1 MIHAIL
7 MGLARIIAVFGFVV
21 FVGSPLM
28 DWIFGNGWEVAMR
41 AYIRGT
47 VAAIGM
53 TLFEIR
59 RFRRSSIGG
68 SLNRR

>member
-1 MIHAIL
+1 MQSSW
-7 MGLARIIAVFGFVV
+7 
-21 FVGSPLM
+21 GSPLM
-28 DWIFGNGWEVAMR
+28 DWLFGNGWEVAMR

-47 VAAIGM
+47 VAAVGM